1 MAREIKITETADDP
15 MKVFKEV
22 ISIGFGV
29 AFGVG
34 VGMGANAMLPAARSA
49 TDSVLR
55 NGFIGAS
62 GFVAEHYASEAMLAN
77 VNDIHESVI
86 LARLEREGKLKEL
99 EATEEPKK

>member
-34 VGMGANAMLPAARSA
+34 GGMGRQLK
-49 TDSVLR
+49 SV
-55 NGFIGAS
+55 GGEGA
-62 GFVAEHYASEAMLAN
+62 
-77 VNDIHESVI
+77 
-86 LARLEREGKLKEL
+86 
-99 EATEEPKK
+99 